1 MGILFLGEKLS
12 GNPYSRED
20 IKLLDSIS
28 YQMAISLQNSLLYE
42 EIKKDKEVLERF
54 YKLTVGREVKMAELK
69 EKIRGLEEKL
79 KENKGKI
86 G

>member
-1 MGILFLGEKLS
+1 VGILFLGEKLS